1 MKMAK
6 KIVGIDGEVISSVGS
21 VKKVSPCGSQILVE
35 ILTPQ
40 ELMNTNLRLSENT
53 DLKLPLQGY
62 IKAVGPAHKSD
73 WGFDVGNRVLISGSG
88 VMVPNT
94 DGSHRDTFLMEPSA
108 IKAVLAE

>member
-6 KIVGIDGEVISSVGS
+6 KIVGIDGEAISSVGS
-21 VKKVSPCGSQILVE
+21 VKKVNPCGSQILVE

-40 ELMNTNLRLSENT
+40 ELMNTNLKLSENT

-88 VMVPNT
+88 VMTPNI